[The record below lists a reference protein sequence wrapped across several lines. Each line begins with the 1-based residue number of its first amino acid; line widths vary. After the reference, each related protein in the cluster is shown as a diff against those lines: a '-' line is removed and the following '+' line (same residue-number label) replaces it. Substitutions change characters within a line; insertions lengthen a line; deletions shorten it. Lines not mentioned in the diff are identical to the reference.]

1 MKNKNEKKKKKKKKK
16 NIGIQSID
24 EVFKFPVE
32 PIVCFMHERFVTRT
46 TRVSSVVSIFVDH
59 RFVPK

>member
-1 MKNKNEKKKKKKKKK
+1 MKMEKKGKT
-16 NIGIQSID
+16 IGVQSID

-32 PIVCFMHERFVTRT
+32 PIVCFMQERFVTRT